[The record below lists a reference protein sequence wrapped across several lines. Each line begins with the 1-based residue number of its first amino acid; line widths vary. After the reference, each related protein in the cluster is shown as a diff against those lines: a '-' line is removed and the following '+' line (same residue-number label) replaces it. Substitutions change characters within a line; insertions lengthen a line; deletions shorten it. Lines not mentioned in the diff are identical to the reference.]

1 MNPMKTVRL
10 SKVTLNMCTGEPG
23 PKLEKARKLLE
34 AISGRKVVITKTRN
48 RNTFGVAKGREI
60 GAMTTLRGKDARE
73 LLARLLKGVE
83 NRLKASQFDSSGNF
97 SFGVAE
103 YINIPGIA
111 YDPEIG
117 IMGLDVCVTLER
129 PGYRVSRRRQKTGR
143 VGKGHVVTDREAIEW
158 VGREYGTQVA

>member
-34 AISGRKVVITKTRN
+34 TISGSKVVITKTRN

-60 GAMTTLRGKDARE
+60 GAMTTLRGKAAKD

-83 NRLKASQFDSSGNF
+83 NRIKASQFDSSGNF
-97 SFGVAE
+97 SFGVVE
-103 YINIPGIA
+103 YINVPGIA
-111 YDPEIG
+111 YDPDIG

-143 VGKGHVVTDREAIEW
+143 IGKSHVITATEAIEW